1 MPSHL
6 KVINF
11 NSPSI
16 TGLKKTIDNVS
27 LKKKK
32 KTANCMLSM
41 VLKTGTGREPEREV
55 VPVLVVQPGSDRW
68 SNR

>member
-32 KTANCMLSM
+32 K
-41 VLKTGTGREPEREV
+41 K
-55 VPVLVVQPGSDRW
+55 QPTVC
-68 SNR
+68 